1 MIEDKARA
9 KLMQQMDLGAYKAF
23 NETVLAQVIFNKRR
37 EGEASHLT
45 LDIYKKASTISIN
58 QDIYTTLS
66 PLGKELSKIL
76 THLEMRGNGG
86 KKVPV
91 FLTERMKESI
101 DLLVHKRE
109 EAGVPAEN
117 PYLFARPGVMTNIR
131 GCDCLRKYVE
141 EIKTENPELLL
152 STNLRKLVTTLCQ
165 LLDFTE
171 QTDKTF
177 QIAMISKLLFAMEQS
192 TETLRG
198 KNLTMLRPSVCDG
211 CSDLFFSQRA
221 PAQCSEDGVSDD
233 EDHRQSATQAK
244 RPSPKKKKREE

>member
-45 LDIYKKASTISIN
+45 LDIYKKASTTSIN

-86 KKVPV
+86 KKYAVKVPHQR
-91 FLTERMKESI
+91 ERKVDE
-101 DLLVHKRE
+101 
-109 EAGVPAEN
+109 
-117 PYLFARPGVMTNIR
+117 
-131 GCDCLRKYVE
+131 
-141 EIKTENPELLL
+141 
-152 STNLRKLVTTLCQ
+152 
-165 LLDFTE
+165 
-171 QTDKTF
+171 
-177 QIAMISKLLFAMEQS
+177 
-192 TETLRG
+192 
-198 KNLTMLRPSVCDG
+198 DG